1 MAVGSSRSSSRV
13 LHISHPVS
21 NRHLFGTKKRM
32 VWISSSYWAWPMNW
46 KLKWKNVS
54 PWIFPSKSTKQ
65 KTEKKRVLVTTSNVS
80 MCLMYI
86 TYIICCFGLAGAW
99 VFREKKKTRTFT
111 ELFTSNDRS
120 NSRNFS
126 PTASMAFDESCF
138 YPRVDGVLCPLEK
151 HMFQQ
156 VFETWRTKTD
166 VRWCKAAI
174 KTCII
179 FWGVDVRIVVDES
192 SLKTILQ
199 LLSLKKS

>member
-86 TYIICCFGLAGAW
+86 TYIICCFGLAGAR
-99 VFREKKKTRTFT
+99 VFREKKKHQDFHGT
-111 ELFTSNDRS
+111 LHLQRS
-120 NSRNFS
+120 KQLTKLLS
-126 PTASMAFDESCF
+126 
-138 YPRVDGVLCPLEK
+138 DGVHGVWWKLLLPSGWWCPLSIG
-151 HMFQQ
+151 
-156 VFETWRTKTD
+156 KTY
-166 VRWCKAAI
+166 VS
-174 KTCII
+174 TG
-179 FWGVDVRIVVDES
+179 FWNM
-192 SLKTILQ
+192 KN
-199 LLSLKKS
+199 